1 MRQDHQIETLQE
13 IQSRVLW
20 LATNMIHH
28 ANHIRPNPDGSKVG
42 GHQASSASMV
52 TIMTALYFH
61 YLNKDDLVS
70 VKPHASPVFHAIQY
84 LLGQIPRQYLTT
96 LREFGGLQA
105 YPSRTK
111 DPDEVH
117 FSTGSVGL
125 GAVAPAFAALA
136 GKYVSSHFEKQPDR
150 RYIAIIGDAE
160 LDEGN
165 VWEAILDDSL
175 NTLGNVLLIVDLNR
189 QSLDRVVPGIKAAR
203 LKSLFSSCDWQVLE
217 AKFGKRLEDIFAR
230 PNGRLLQDRI
240 DEMSNAEYQGLL
252 RKSGAEIRPL
262 LTKGNPDFEALI
274 QDISDEDLPGV
285 LGDLGGH
292 DFDVLLAR
300 LAEADEDKTRPTV
313 LFAYTVKGWGLP
325 MAGHPLNHSM
335 LLEPKQV
342 EALCKQMGMEQDEW
356 ASFSTDSEA
365 GQLCQSRARY
375 LFPELGKKTAVSLQN
390 EPESPSVPQS
400 KTSTQQSFGRILLAL
415 SRNEELAKHI
425 VTISPDVSVSTNLSG
440 WISKMGVFSLAGHE
454 QGSAATWHESDKG
467 QHIELGISEM
477 NLFMALSMFGI
488 TSELLGQTTIPI
500 GTVYDPFV
508 CRGLDAF
515 IYGLYSG
522 SKFIIAGTPS
532 GVTLSPEGGAHQST
546 VTSSLGMELPNLNY
560 FEPCYA
566 TELAW
571 LMVDA
576 ISECFERHNGRA
588 SYFRLSTKAIDQRPF
603 NDAQARL
610 GEERLKQQVLA
621 GGYRLKDWRSSDGL
635 DKSYLVQLVTTG
647 AMVPE
652 VLKAADL
659 LEEEGIP
666 ANVINLTSP
675 RRLFESWQKNSNT
688 SAFDWLVPQNEHHA
702 PMIVIND
709 GASHAHAWLGS
720 VFGTPVETLG
730 VDKFGQS
737 GTRHAL
743 YQEMG
748 IDADSIVNSALKAL
762 NKQGL
767 V

>member
-1 MRQDHQIETLQE
+1 
-13 IQSRVLW
+13 
-20 LATNMIHH
+20 
-28 ANHIRPNPDGSKVG
+28 
-42 GHQASSASMV
+42 
-52 TIMTALYFH
+52 
-61 YLNKDDLVS
+61 
-70 VKPHASPVFHAIQY
+70 
-84 LLGQIPRQYLTT
+84 
-96 LREFGGLQA
+96 
-105 YPSRTK
+105 
-111 DPDEVH
+111 
-117 FSTGSVGL
+117 
-125 GAVAPAFAALA
+125 
-136 GKYVSSHFEKQPDR
+136 
-150 RYIAIIGDAE
+150 
-160 LDEGN
+160 
-165 VWEAILDDSL
+165 AILDDSL
-175 NTLGNVLLIVDLNR
+175 NTLSNVLLIVDLNR

-262 LTKGNPDFEALI
+262 LTRGNPKFEALI
-274 QDISDEDLPGV
+274 ADISDDELPSV

-300 LAEADEDKTRPTV
+300 LAESDQDKTRPTV

-335 LLEPKQV
+335 LLEPKQI
-342 EALCKQMGMEQDEW
+342 EQLCREMGMEKDEW
-356 ASFSTDSEA
+356 ADFPSESEA
-365 GQLCQSRARY
+365 GVHCRARASL
-375 LFPELGKKTAVSLQN
+375 LFPERTLETAVASR
-390 EPESPSVPQS
+390 PQTADPTIPQG

-415 SRNEELAKHI
+415 SRDEALAKHL

-440 WISKMGVFSLAGHE
+440 WINKMGVFSLAGHE
-454 QGSAATWHESDKG
+454 AGSAVTWHESDKG

-488 TSELLGQTTIPI
+488 TKELLGHTTVPI

-522 SKFIIAGTPS
+522 SKFIVAGTPS

-560 FEPCYA
+560 YEPCFA

-576 ISECFERHNGRA
+576 ISECFDRADGRA
-588 SYFRLSTKAIDQRPF
+588 SYFRLSTKVIDQRPF
-603 NDAQARL
+603 TAAQERL
-610 GEERLKQQVLA
+610 GEARLKKQVLA
-621 GGYRLKDWRSSDGL
+621 GGYRLQDWRSQEGVE
-635 DKSYLVQLVTTG
+635 KSYLVQLVTTG
-647 AMVPE
+647 AMIPE
-652 VLKAADL
+652 VLQAASL

-675 RRLFESWQKNSNT
+675 RRLFEAWQNGQNDSP
-688 SAFDWLVPQNEHHA
+688 FDWLFPQNEHHA
-702 PMIVIND
+702 PLIIVND

-720 VFGTPVETLG
+720 VFGAPVETLG

-737 GTRHAL
+737 GSRDLL
-743 YQEMG
+743 YQSMG
-748 IDADSIVNSALKAL
+748 IDADSIVNAALRAL